1 MIQYGYVNVV
11 YYLTNM
17 INASYDDKGGVKK

>member
-11 YYLTNM
+11 YYLTSI
-17 INASYDDKGGVKK
+17 INASYDDKGGVNK